1 MPCIA
6 PDGLRNQ
13 PSTLAR
19 TASGMSFF
27 STTDMPPGTAR
38 DVMIAAPFAVP
49 DLSHWSTSTRFA
61 TVASTMPVSIAN
73 SPAPDVRR

>member
-1 MPCIA
+1 MPGIA
-6 PDGLRNQ
+6 PEGLRNH

-27 STTDMPPGTAR
+27 STTVMPPGTAR
-38 DVMIAAPFAVP
+38 DVMSGAPLAVP
-49 DLSHWSTSTRFA
+49 DFTHWSTSTRLA